1 MYLPKLATGEWTGCM
16 DLTEP
21 HCGSD
26 LGQLTTKAIPQP
38 DGSYKLTGTKIF
50 ISCGEHEMSDNI
62 IHIVLA
68 RLPDAPEGT
77 KGISLFIVPKYL
89 VGENGELATERNVEC
104 VGLEEKM
111 GIHGSSTCVM
121 NYDSSTGFM
130 LGTPNRGLNAMFVFM
145 NTARLGTGIQ
155 GIAAAE
161 QAYQSSVAYAKERM
175 SMRSL
180 SGTKHKD
187 KKADP
192 IIVHPDVRKMLLT
205 QRAVA
210 EGGRCLL
217 YHACL
222 IGDQLNVEGLSN
234 KEFDEIDSWLGLHT
248 PIVKGV
254 LTELGLESAAH
265 GVQIFGGHGFI
276 KGNGMEHIYRDARI
290 GTLYEGT
297 TGIQALDLLARKVL
311 LNKGK
316 HLIRYVKEILGDCK
330 DNAFSPTLGSY
341 ARTLATY
348 AAMWPVNSAI
358 IAARAARDR
367 DVVNA
372 ACVDYLMYSGY
383 ISLGHFW
390 LKMAVAAEKG
400 LKNNPSPDDKA
411 FYEGKLATAA
421 FYFDRMLPRAD
432 SHAKTMVKSSKSIMA
447 MKEEH
452 F

>member
-121 NYDSSTGFM
+121 NYDNSTGFM

-222 IGDQLNVEGLSN
+222 IGDQLNAEGLSN

-265 GVQIFGGHGFI
+265 GVQIFTFCVGATF
-276 KGNGMEHIYRDARI
+276 
-290 GTLYEGT
+290 
-297 TGIQALDLLARKVL
+297 
-311 LNKGK
+311 
-316 HLIRYVKEILGDCK
+316 
-330 DNAFSPTLGSY
+330 LGSKTTFSV
-341 ARTLATY
+341 AKAHRRNVSMLTTY
-348 AAMWPVNSAI
+348 
-358 IAARAARDR
+358 
-367 DVVNA
+367 
-372 ACVDYLMYSGY
+372 
-383 ISLGHFW
+383 
-390 LKMAVAAEKG
+390 
-400 LKNNPSPDDKA
+400 
-411 FYEGKLATAA
+411 
-421 FYFDRMLPRAD
+421 LP
-432 SHAKTMVKSSKSIMA
+432 TC
-447 MKEEH
+447 
-452 F
+452 